1 MPSWHWSLKAPA
13 GGVVMRIEALKV
25 GELARR
31 TGLTVRALHHYDEIG
46 LLRPSLRAESAHR
59 LYTARDVARLQQ
71 VLSLRALGFSL
82 EETRACLDGAD
93 FSPLEVIRLHIG
105 RLRGQIELERQ
116 LCERLEGLAA
126 HFSRAE
132 EVSAEAFLETI
143 EVMTMIEKYYT
154 AEQLEQLQKRREEAG
169 SAGDAIVRQGQADWA
184 ALIEAFR
191 LEMEKGTDPADPQA
205 QALGKRR
212 QALVDAFTGGDKGI
226 EQSLKRMWTEQGD
239 TLAARF
245 GYDPKVMAYIAR
257 VDEAGKSSA

>member
-1 MPSWHWSLKAPA
+1 
-13 GGVVMRIEALKV
+13 MRLEALKV

-31 TGLTVRALHHYDEIG
+31 TGLTVRTLHHYDEVG
-46 LLRPSLRAESAHR
+46 LLRPSLRAESGHR

-126 HFSRAE
+126 HFSKAE
-132 EVSAEAFLETI
+132 EVSAEEFLQTI
-143 EVMTMIEKYYT
+143 EVMTMIASYYT
-154 AEQLEQLQKRREEAG
+154 PEQLESFRKRREADPEGTEKLA
-169 SAGDAIVRQGQADWA
+169 RQGQADWA

-191 LEMEKGTDPADPQA
+191 LEMEKGTDPADPKA

-226 EQSLKRMWTEQGD
+226 EQSLRRMWTEQGD
-239 TLAARF
+239 KLAAQF
-245 GYDPKVMAYIAR
+245 GYDPKVMAYIAK
-257 VDEAGKSSA
+257 VDEAGKGSA